1 VHGMGVKLNADPA
14 PTSKIRVRHYGARLS
29 VVIQAGSPR
38 VGATNHLTNRPD
50 IVARDGG
57 GVIHK
62 KAVGSGK
69 NRAGVTI
76 PMHCSVGHSPN
87 N

>member
-1 VHGMGVKLNADPA
+1 MGVKLNADPA

-69 NRAGVTI
+69 K
-76 PMHCSVGHSPN
+76 SPRSDHPN
-87 N
+87 ALLGRSLA